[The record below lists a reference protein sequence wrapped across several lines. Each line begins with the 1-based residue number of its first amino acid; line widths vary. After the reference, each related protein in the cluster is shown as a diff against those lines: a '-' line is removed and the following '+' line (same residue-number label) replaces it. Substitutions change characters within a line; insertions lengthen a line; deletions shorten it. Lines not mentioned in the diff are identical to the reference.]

1 MTPGLRPLMLAQART
16 CREGAVGSREA
27 MGAAGSW
34 CWHLGPCEI
43 ELKPPSTHA

>member
-1 MTPGLRPLMLAQART
+1 MTLGLRPVMLAQARA

-27 MGAAGSW
+27 VGAAGSQ
-34 CWHLGPCEI
+34 CWYLSPCEI